1 MTRIIFVTGGVVS
14 SLGKGLTAAALA
26 ALLQARGFRVR
37 IRKLDPYLNIDPGTM
52 SPSEH
57 GEVFVTDDGAET
69 DLDLG
74 HYERFT
80 GVSARGSD
88 NVTTGQVYWQI
99 LNKERAGAYL
109 GKTIQVVPH
118 VTDAI
123 KDFVQADLDG
133 EDFLI
138 CEIGGT
144 VGDIEGLPFLEAIRQ
159 LMNALGPTQSLLMHL
174 TLVPYIRAAGEL
186 KTKPTQHSVKELQGY
201 GLKPELIVCRA
212 EVGLDDAQKQKIE
225 QFCGLK
231 PGRVIE
237 ARDVDT
243 IYALPLALREQGL
256 DTQVLEHFGLQVSQP
271 KLDAWRNVV
280 GQIRNPEG
288 EVRIAIVGKY
298 MQVQDSYKSLEEA
311 LTHGGIA
318 NGVRVK
324 KDWIS
329 AERFEREDPV
339 EILNGYHGV
348 LVPGGFGARG
358 TEGKIRAIQFARERK
373 VPFFGICL
381 GMQMAVVEAARN
393 LAKLQGAGSRE
404 FGEVADPV
412 VLFLEEWMAQG
423 GRREV
428 RNLQSDLGGT
438 MRRGAYA
445 ATVQPD
451 SQIANIYGATQIV
464 ERHRHRYEVNPAYED
479 RLAAAGVTFSGKAVD
494 SALPETLE
502 IKGHPWFI
510 GVQYHPEL
518 KSRPLAPHPLF
529 ASYIAAAL
537 DHSRLV

>member
-1 MTRIIFVTGGVVS
+1 MTRVIFVTGGVVS
-14 SLGKGLTAAALA
+14 SLGKGLSAAALA
-26 ALLQARGFRVR
+26 ALLQARGFKVR

-80 GVSARGSD
+80 GVSARKSD
-88 NVTTGQVYWQI
+88 NVTTGQIYWKI
-99 LNKERAGAYL
+99 LNKEREGGYL
-109 GKTIQVVPH
+109 GKTIQVIPH
-118 VTDAI
+118 VTNEI
-123 KDFVQADLDG
+123 KDFVLADLED

-159 LMNALGPTQSLLMHL
+159 LGNELGPERSLFMHL
-174 TLVPYIRAAGEL
+174 TLVPYIKAAGEM

-201 GLKPELIVCRA
+201 GIKPEIIVCRT
-212 EVGLDDAQKQKIE
+212 EVDLEDKEKRKIE
-225 QFCGLK
+225 QFCNLK

-243 IYALPLALREQGL
+243 IYAVPLAMRKEGL
-256 DTQVLEHFGLQVSQP
+256 DSQVLDYFGMETKEPSLEP
-271 KLDAWRNVV
+271 WRNVV
-280 GQIRNPEG
+280 GQIRDPEG

-318 NGVRVK
+318 NGVKVK
-324 KDWIS
+324 KEWIN
-329 AERFEREDPV
+329 AERFEEEDPV
-339 EILNGYHGV
+339 DFLRSYHGI
-348 LVPGGFGARG
+348 LVPGGFGERG
-358 TEGKIRAIQFARERK
+358 TEGKINAVKFARERK

-393 LAKLQGAGSRE
+393 LAGLQGAASAE
-404 FGEVADPV
+404 FTDAADPV
-412 VLFLEEWMAQG
+412 VFFLEQWMAEG
-423 GRREV
+423 GQLEV
-428 RNLQSDLGGT
+428 RNQEGNLGGT
-438 MRRGAYA
+438 MRLGAYEA
-445 ATVQPD
+445 ALKAGT
-451 SQIANIYGATQIV
+451 QIADIYGSTKV
-464 ERHRHRYEVNPAYED
+464 EERHRHRYEVNPAYQE
-479 RLAAAGVTFSGKAVD
+479 RLEAAGLTFSGMSVD
-494 SALPETLE
+494 GGLPETIE
-502 IKGHPWFI
+502 IEGHPWFI

-518 KSRPLAPHPLF
+518 KSRPLEPHPLF
-529 ASYIAAAL
+529 TSFIAAAL
-537 DHSRLV
+537 EHSRLV

>member
-159 LMNALGPTQSLLMHL
+159 LMNELGPTQSLLMHL
-174 TLVPYIRAAGEL
+174 TLVPFIRAAGEL

-451 SQIANIYGATQIV
+451 SQIASIYGATQIV